1 MPGSEAETM
10 TAGQEARDVLS
21 HILSKVQQP
30 DSKYY
35 SRYGTW
41 IQRHQGLEDFIFEC
55 LRAEVIT
62 WLRVGNG
69 NVNS

>member
-1 MPGSEAETM
+1 MAVD
-10 TAGQEARDVLS
+10 QEARDVLS
-21 HILSKVQQP
+21 HLFSKVQQP
-30 DSKYY
+30 HSKFY

-41 IQRHQGLEDFIFEC
+41 IQRHQGLEDLIFKC
-55 LRAEVIT
+55 LRPEVLT